1 MNIFERIASLVGLD
15 VSDVPR
21 PEIVELRGLID
32 EGRQRKRTE
41 SYDEALRLF
50 SEAAERSTEMKER
63 SLRSIIELHRAD
75 IYIRQG
81 RWDEARQILDHLAQD
96 AKVNKEG
103 IHAAYTQITLGTLE
117 QAQGNLDQA
126 RTEYEAG
133 AQLAREAHSA
143 GAEGRATGHL
153 GDLYLQE
160 GNASYAV
167 HLLRDALVKLN
178 NSSDMELSSF
188 FAGRLGQALLETGQ
202 MTEGEQMLSRALR
215 LAQHM
220 NYRPFERLWHV
231 ALGKR
236 AVETGRYAEAF
247 KQYDRALTMMR
258 SDAPERVEVLR
269 ELSKI
274 SLNLGKFE
282 DAHDYAQR
290 ALNADP
296 DDIITRGNL
305 GLITSLT
312 GQAAEALPDLRA
324 VIEYGNEHPHPLHA
338 EYMRAL
344 ARTLSETGNTVEAA
358 STYDRALKAARQQG
372 NRLEEARTL
381 RDIGLFYM
389 HHNDQNAALRY
400 WSDAIPIYESLNH
413 MTQVA
418 RLYCDIANI
427 RVAMGANQRA
437 MKDYEQALMALNA
450 VQDYETRGIV
460 LANAAI
466 AYVDLGDIETADSF
480 LSESI
485 KIAEKLQDRVSEVTR
500 RGNYGWFLLS
510 TGRLQRALT
519 TLEYAQQQSK
529 ALDLKIPLAVQ
540 TDNLGLVHAELGNID
555 RAVSYHQEAI
565 SLLEGLDAPY
575 WLATAQYNLAL
586 LYLRLDQ
593 IAEAATLMDSVEAAA
608 EKLQHQELR
617 IRAQVGQAQVIM
629 KRGDFTGAEA
639 RLQEALVA
647 ARRLNAR
654 RLIAEALLVSS
665 ELQAQQGQAERA
677 AQTWEDARKQYEIL
691 HHPLAKQTPQWLP
704 AV

>member
-1 MNIFERIASLVGLD
+1 MNIFERIANMVGLD

-50 SEAAERSTEMKER
+50 ESAAEQTTALKER

-81 RWDEARQILDHLAQD
+81 RWDEARQILDQLAQD
-96 AKVNKEG
+96 AKANKES

-126 RTEYEAG
+126 RAEYETG
-133 AQLAREAHSA
+133 AQLAREARSA
-143 GAEGRATGHL
+143 GAEGRAAGHL

-202 MTEGEQMLSRALR
+202 NAEGEQMLSRALR

-220 NYRPFERLWHV
+220 NYRPFERMWHI

-236 AVETGRYAEAF
+236 AIETGRYAEAF

-258 SDAPERVEVLR
+258 SDAPERVELLR
-269 ELSKI
+269 ELSKV
-274 SLNLGKFE
+274 SLNLGKIDE
-282 DAHDYAQR
+282 AHDYAQR
-290 ALNADP
+290 ALKANP
-296 DDIITRGNL
+296 DDLITRGNL
-305 GLITSLT
+305 GLITSMT
-312 GQAAEALPDLRA
+312 GKSAEALPDLRA
-324 VIEYGNEHPHPLHA
+324 VVEYGNEHPHPFHA
-338 EYMRAL
+338 EYVRAL
-344 ARTLSETGNTVEAA
+344 ARALSETGDTIEAA
-358 STYDRALKAARQQG
+358 ATYDRALKAARQEI

-389 HHNDQNAALRY
+389 HHHDQNAALRY
-400 WSDAIPIYESLNH
+400 WTDAIPIYESLGQ

-466 AYVDLGDIETADSF
+466 AYIDLGDIETADAF

-485 KIAEKLQDRVSEVTR
+485 KIAEKLQDRASEVTR
-500 RGNYGWFLLS
+500 RGNYGWFLLA

-519 TLEYAQQQSK
+519 TLEHAQQQSK
-529 ALDLKIPLAVQ
+529 ALDLKMPLAVQ
-540 TDNLGLVHAELGNID
+540 TDNLGLVYAELGNLD
-555 RAVSYHQEAI
+555 RAADYHREAI
-565 SLLEGLDAPY
+565 AILETLDAPY
-575 WLATAQYNLAL
+575 WLANAQYNLAQ
-586 LYLRLDQ
+586 LYARLDQ
-593 IAEAATLMDSVEAAA
+593 IDEAEALMNAVEKTA
-608 EKLQHQELR
+608 ERSQNQELR
-617 IRAQVGQAQVIM
+617 IRAQIGRARIIM
-629 KRGDFTGAEA
+629 KRGDNAGAEA
-639 RLQEALVA
+639 RLQEALLA

-654 RLIAEALLVSS
+654 RLIAEALLLSS
-665 ELQAQQGQAERA
+665 ELQAQQGQPERA

-691 HHPLAKQTPQWLP
+691 HHPIAKQTPQWLP
-704 AV
+704 TV